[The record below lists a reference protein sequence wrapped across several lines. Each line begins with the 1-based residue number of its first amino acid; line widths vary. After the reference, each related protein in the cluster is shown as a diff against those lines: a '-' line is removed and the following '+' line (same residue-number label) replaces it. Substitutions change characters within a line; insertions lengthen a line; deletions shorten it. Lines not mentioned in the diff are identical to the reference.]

1 MEDSKGIFL
10 FVFAVPSLVM
20 SLQATSI
27 IAAIPSED
35 EIFLNCSV
43 ELPSSVN
50 SSDVALNFE
59 WSGPSGQVVE
69 SENVSIHNTTQVGKL
84 YTSGLTL
91 HELDIEGISGDYYC
105 TVEVMSL
112 KPYVQ
117 GSSDTAVK
125 TITQGRRYRGG
136 RGGLG
141 PPTFKGRGLSPPTFA
156 DKNGAPPPVLPVRGI
171 PVLTVSDIAY
181 IHNIIA
187 QY

>member
-1 MEDSKGIFL
+1 MFLCVKYTCCVRLGLKRDFL

-20 SLQATSI
+20 SLQATSTV
-27 IAAIPSED
+27 AAIHSED

-43 ELPSSVN
+43 ELPSTVN
-50 SSDVALNFE
+50 SNDVALNFE

-69 SENVSIHNTTQVGKL
+69 SKNVSIHNTTQVGKL

-117 GSSDTAVK
+117 GSSETAVK
-125 TITQGRRYRGG
+125 TITVIGII
-136 RGGLG
+136 
-141 PPTFKGRGLSPPTFA
+141 LS
-156 DKNGAPPPVLPVRGI
+156 L
-171 PVLTVSDIAY
+171 
-181 IHNIIA
+181 
-187 QY
+187 